1 MKKHH
6 AGTILMLLFFLAGA
20 LVFLYP
26 TISDWIAQKTS
37 RVEIEQYNAVV
48 SDMTDAQSAEMLKH
62 AQEYNEKLSG
72 SAITDPF
79 SDTSSSTDS
88 NDYDSLLDMSNGIMA
103 YIEIPSINVY
113 LPIYHGTDSETLE
126 KGAGHIQGTSFPVGG
141 KGTHA
146 VIAGHTGL
154 PGKMLFTNLDQLQNS
169 DTFTIHV
176 LGKELTY
183 QVDQILVVEPDDTS
197 ALQIDSNKDYV
208 TLLTCT
214 PYGVNTHRLLVRGVR
229 VEDAQ
234 KTDTVSETSHTSHLH
249 FVISTLF
256 LLVFLAGIHHFR
268 NKFLIGGKHYE
279 T

>member
-6 AGTILMLLFFLAGA
+6 AGTILMLMIFLTGA

-26 TISDWIAQKTS
+26 TISDWVAQKTS
-37 RVEIEQYNAVV
+37 RVEIEQYTAVV
-48 SDMTDAQSAEMLKH
+48 SDMTDAQSAKMLKQ

-79 SDTSSSTDS
+79 SDVSENTDS
-88 NDYDSLLDMSNGIMA
+88 NNYDSLLDMSNGIMA

-126 KGAGHIQGTSFPVGG
+126 KGAGHIQRTSFPVGG

-154 PGKMLFTNLDQLQNS
+154 PGKMLFTNLEQLQNG
-169 DTFTIHV
+169 DTFIIHV

>member
-1 MKKHH
+1 M
-6 AGTILMLLFFLAGA
+6 LMFFLAGA

-48 SDMTDAQSAEMLKH
+48 SDMTDAQSAKMLEQT
-62 AQEYNEKLSG
+62 QEYNEKLSG

-126 KGAGHIQGTSFPVGG
+126 KGAGHIQGTSLPVGG

-154 PGKMLFTNLDQLQNS
+154 PGKMLFTNLEQLQNG
-169 DTFTIHV
+169 DTFIIHV
-176 LGKELTY
+176 LGKKLTY

-234 KTDTVSETSHTSHLH
+234 KTVTVSGTSHTSHLH

>member
-48 SDMTDAQSAEMLKH
+48 SDMTDAQSAKMLEQT
-62 AQEYNEKLSG
+62 QEYNEKLSG
-72 SAITDPF
+72 SAIADPF
-79 SDTSSSTDS
+79 SDLSENTDS
-88 NDYDSLLDMSNGIMA
+88 NNYDSLLDMSNGIMA

-154 PGKMLFTNLDQLQNS
+154 PGKMLFTNLEQLQNG
-169 DTFTIHV
+169 DTFIIHV

-234 KTDTVSETSHTSHLH
+234 KTDTVSGTSHTSHLH